1 MQTVQEKIKNAR
13 PELEAVVGSKN
24 ILALPRMQ
32 KVVISSGVGRN
43 RSKDR
48 NALVSD
54 RLAKIVGQKAAPR
67 GAKKSIASFKLR
79 EGETIGHSATL
90 RGARMY
96 AFLDK
101 LINVAIPR
109 TRDFRGIDI
118 KGVDGM
124 GNLTIGIKEHT
135 IFPETADE
143 DLRDIFGLSVTLVS
157 TAKNKAVAEAFYKAL
172 GVPFKRDKKAE

>member
-1 MQTVQEKIKNAR
+1 MQTIREKIKNAR
-13 PELEAVVGSKN
+13 PELEAATGSKN
-24 ILALPRMQ
+24 IHALPHLV
-32 KVVISSGVGRN
+32 KVVVGSGVGRM
-43 RSKDR
+43 RSKER
-48 NALVSD
+48 NAHVNK
-54 RLAKIVGQKAAPR
+54 RLAEITGQKPAAR

-79 EGETIGHSATL
+79 EGEIIGHSVTL

-109 TRDFRGIDI
+109 TRDFRGISI
-118 KGVDGM
+118 GAVDSM

-143 DLRDIFGLSVTLVS
+143 DLRDVFGLSVTIVS
-157 TAKNKAVAEAFYKAL
+157 TAKNKAEAQVFFKSL
-172 GVPFKRDKKAE
+172 GIPFKKEDK